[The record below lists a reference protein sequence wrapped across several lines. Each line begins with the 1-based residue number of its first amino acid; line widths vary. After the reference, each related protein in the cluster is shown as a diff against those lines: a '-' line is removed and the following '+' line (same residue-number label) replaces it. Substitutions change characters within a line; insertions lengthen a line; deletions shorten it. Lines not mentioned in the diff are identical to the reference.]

1 MDIHPT
7 ISPNLCKKNIQ
18 KFHQHPSFYFHS
30 KKKLKKGMG
39 RRSNPK
45 SCTNSLHSWKASK
58 IFAMEILFLFYIF
71 KFEFIASQHVTTRH
85 GLIKINFTSLHKQI
99 VLTNANHQSM
109 VHTFYRIAQFSQH
122 KLHKCST
129 FWRFSV
135 ARMSHWPSF
144 DGTTHPLNNE
154 TVPKN
159 KTLAENTSLSKQWI
173 FFLST
178 GS

>member
-85 GLIKINFTSLHKQI
+85 GLIKINFTSTSLKLWSLKLCTNKEFWQTLIINRWCTLFTGLHNFHS
-99 VLTNANHQSM
+99 TNCTNLPLFEGFPLHEC
-109 VHTFYRIAQFSQH
+109 HT
-122 KLHKCST
+122 
-129 FWRFSV
+129 
-135 ARMSHWPSF
+135 
-144 DGTTHPLNNE
+144 GHPLME
-154 TVPKN
+154 LLILWTMKRCQRI
-159 KTLAENTSLSKQWI
+159 KL
-173 FFLST
+173 
-178 GS
+178 